1 MEDSELD
8 RLAAQ
13 ELLQEAGRGKERA
26 STMGAYGWKKRQTST
41 NKVFLKNT
49 LRGVISGNRHRS
61 SSRVEKRL
69 KDSLKRTE
77 LDVECKEENKLQMH
91 HRGLYCERLEEA
103 SQEKNKTTLDHSSRK
118 DDPHSRKAHSE
129 RTSTT
134 GVKEKNPRCQRGVSN
149 LNSPSSHAKGKD

>member
-49 LRGVISGNRHRS
+49 LRGVISGNKHRS
-61 SSRVEKRL
+61 SSRVEKQH

-77 LDVECKEENKLQMH
+77 LVVECKEDNKMQIH
-91 HRGLYCERLEEA
+91 HKGLYCERPEEA
-103 SQEKNKTTLDHSSRK
+103 SQDKNRMTPGHFSRK
-118 DDPHSRKAHSE
+118 DDPHSWKAHSE
-129 RTSTT
+129 RTART
-134 GVKEKNPRCQRGVSN
+134 GVKEKNPRCQRRVSN
-149 LNSPSSHAKGKD
+149 LNSPCSRAKEKD